1 MDSELQ
7 GVLGTAGGVK
17 GRSTTARLQVT
28 VEAVSTFTQ
37 VIGVSG
43 VALKDQLLPTSNRRA
58 RRAAAAAAAKH
69 SAGAAAAGARGEEEL
84 QAARLRAAVF
94 RGYQAVS
101 SAELEAAGVL
111 YAAAIVHQGVA
122 KSELAASERELREL
136 VAEVQSELT
145 GAEAAWAVV
154 LLAEADADADDA
166 AADRGLLGLLPEGE
180 GDIWQG
186 A

>member
-1 MDSELQ
+1 M
-7 GVLGTAGGVK
+7 K
-17 GRSTTARLQVT
+17 G
-28 VEAVSTFTQ
+28 
-37 VIGVSG
+37 
-43 VALKDQLLPTSNRRA
+43 QLLPTPNRRA

-84 QAARLRAAVF
+84 QAALQAARLRAAVV

-101 SAELEAAGVL
+101 SAELEEAGVL

-122 KSELAASERELREL
+122 NSELSASERELREL
-136 VAEVQSELT
+136 MAEVQSELT

-154 LLAEADADADDA
+154 LLAEADADDA

-180 GDIWQG
+180 GDICQG

>member
-1 MDSELQ
+1 M
-7 GVLGTAGGVK
+7 
-17 GRSTTARLQVT
+17 
-28 VEAVSTFTQ
+28 
-37 VIGVSG
+37 
-43 VALKDQLLPTSNRRA
+43 KDQLLPTPNRRA

-84 QAARLRAAVF
+84 QAARLRAAVLS
-94 RGYQAVS
+94 GYQAVS
-101 SAELEAAGVL
+101 DAKLSASGVL
-111 YAAAIVHQGVA
+111 YAAALAANGVS
-122 KSELAASERELREL
+122 KSELAACEREIREL
-136 VAEVQSELT
+136 VAEVQSDLT

-154 LLAEADADADDA
+154 LLAEADADDA